1 MSPPLLSPPPI
12 CCPPPPS
19 AVSPP
24 HLLFPPPNLL
34 FPPHLPCPQAFW
46 QSSSFVLGAAV
57 QQFYGAT
64 ICSTVTT
71 EDGFFCDAHMGDR
84 YRAVGALPH

>member
-1 MSPPLLSPPPI
+1 MIPRVPHI
-12 CCPPPPS
+12 PS
-19 AVSPP
+19 ILRAVSPPP
-24 HLLFPPPNLL
+24 HLLFPPHLL
-34 FPPHLPCPQAFW
+34 CPQAFW

>member
-1 MSPPLLSPPPI
+1 MIPRVPHI
-12 CCPPPPS
+12 PS
-19 AVSPP
+19 VLRA
-24 HLLFPPPNLL
+24 FCPPPNLL